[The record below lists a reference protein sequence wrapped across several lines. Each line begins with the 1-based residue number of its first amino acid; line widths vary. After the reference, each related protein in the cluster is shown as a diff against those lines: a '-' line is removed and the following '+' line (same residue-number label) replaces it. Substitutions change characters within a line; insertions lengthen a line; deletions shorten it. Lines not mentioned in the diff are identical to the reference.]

1 MIRKITHKYTPYL
14 MDTGHDMIIYPVGH
28 TFYLYQC
35 NEIYL
40 TQFMVDV
47 FCDADNKVHHVPVYF
62 LVGPNDELSPRDV
75 LLQMNGI
82 IPLFYEADRDDTIRH
97 MVRNELLF
105 VFQSCPNELLAG
117 DLAFTYLLFVMDT
130 YNALKK
136 IPDAYRER
144 LAENIC
150 NWTNRH
156 LIQSRTW
163 NLAKL
168 RREST

>member
-1 MIRKITHKYTPYL
+1 
-14 MDTGHDMIIYPVGH
+14 MDTNHDMIIYPVGH
-28 TFYLYQC
+28 TYYLHSC

-40 TQFMVDV
+40 TQFMVDI
-47 FCDADNKVHHVPVYF
+47 FCDADNKVYHVPVYF

-75 LLQMNGI
+75 LLQINNVM
-82 IPLFYEADRDDTIRH
+82 PLFDASDKDNHIRH
-97 MVRNELLF
+97 IVRNELLF
-105 VFQSCPNELLAG
+105 VFPSCPNELLAG
-117 DLAFTYLLFVMDT
+117 DLSFTYLLFVMDT

-136 IPDAYRER
+136 IPDDYRER

-150 NWTNRH
+150 NWTNRQ